1 MTQSKNDGAADS
13 ATPVGF
19 LAPSG
24 GLFIAFAGISGV
36 TATGM
41 AAFVRHGLDPVAQAH
56 QIELVHTG
64 VQMDYVHLLAMLGV
78 AALAGMGR
86 LHTGWATAA
95 QWLFLAGGMLFAGN
109 LYADLSCLHWLIL
122 PELGKQQ
129 EYKGKEVLLPHLRGI
144 HVTLPPDEN
153 DDDRLQIEDSVRSID
168 NSRRERGLVVEDVFV
183 RSTHTNAFWTV
194 S

>member
-109 LYADLSCLHWLIL
+109 LYLLGLGAPAALGASVPVGGMAYIL
-122 PELGKQQ
+122 GWVALT
-129 EYKGKEVLLPHLRGI
+129 VAALLKY
-144 HVTLPPDEN
+144 
-153 DDDRLQIEDSVRSID
+153 
-168 NSRRERGLVVEDVFV
+168 RR
-183 RSTHTNAFWTV
+183 
-194 S
+194 